1 MILKDMAEHV
11 SEVIG
16 SPDAETVKQAT
27 RFLKRR
33 YEMLYDSHLWEDAK
47 VPLSL
52 TTYDAEVVLPSWVD
66 RVLQVVECKDGTER
80 NLPHM
85 DLQNIYQI
93 DPSLLEDE
101 GEVVGF
107 SRKHPIATSRH
118 PAGNRV
124 KFQSSSGSDAE
135 IVRLEGIHNGNEI
148 HESVT
153 LAGTTSVTSQNYYDE
168 LRTFSKPVT
177 VGFVK
182 MRRDNTNEDEIA
194 VLLGDENSRTY
205 NRIQLHRSIS
215 ETDGRKLLILAK
227 QRCIPLRHDNDA
239 PQLGN
244 CENALISFA
253 VSDCL
258 NRMRQTAKA
267 QAHIQEAN
275 AHVASMMDRDKNQQ
289 ASVLRFVPEG

>member
-1 MILKDMAEHV
+1 MILKNMAEHV

-33 YEMLYDSHLWEDAK
+33 YEMLYDSHLWEDTK
-47 VPLSL
+47 VTLSL
-52 TTYDAEVVLPSWVD
+52 TTYDAEVILPSWVD
-66 RVLQVVECKDGTER
+66 RVLQVVEAKDGTER

-107 SRKHPIATSRH
+107 SRKYPVATVMH

-124 KFQSSSGSDAE
+124 KFQSSSGNDNAA
-135 IVRLEGIHNGNEI
+135 VRLQGTHNGNKIYET
-148 HESVT
+148 VT
-153 LAGTTSVTSQNYYDE
+153 LAGTTSVSSQHYYDE
-168 LRTFSKPVT
+168 LRTFSKPLT
-177 VGFVK
+177 EGFVK
-182 MRRDNTNEDEIA
+182 MRRDNSTEDEIA
-194 VLLGDENSRTY
+194 VLLNEENSRVHQ
-205 NRIQLHRSIS
+205 RIRLHRSIS
-215 ETDGRKLLILAK
+215 ATDGRKLLILGK
-227 QRCIPLRHDNDA
+227 QRCIPLLHDSDV
-239 PQLGN
+239 PQLN
-244 CENALISFA
+244 NSENAIISFA
-253 VSDCL
+253 VADCL

-275 AHVASMMDRDKNQQ
+275 AHVATMMDRDKNQQ